1 MINQFSSWS
10 LIYNYPF
17 EILYHLKKMRERE
30 RKKGGEKERENRD
43 EKLKTKRHV
52 KESKYVFYVQ
62 STKIIFG
69 EPKIQNNCGATK
81 SLIYPIL

>member
-1 MINQFSSWS
+1 MKFCTT
-10 LIYNYPF
+10 
-17 EILYHLKKMRERE
+17 LKKWERE
-30 RKKGGEKERENRD
+30 RKNGGEKERERENRD

-52 KESKYVFYVQ
+52 KESKYVFNVQ

-81 SLIYPIL
+81 SPILW